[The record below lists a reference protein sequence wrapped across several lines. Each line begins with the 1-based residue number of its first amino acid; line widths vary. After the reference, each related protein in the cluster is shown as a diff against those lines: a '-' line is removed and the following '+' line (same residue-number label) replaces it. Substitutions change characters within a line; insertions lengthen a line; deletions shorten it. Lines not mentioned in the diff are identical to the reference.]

1 MMAAVKTIPF
11 LRVLKHAPFLLP
23 VIRALYGKKSPQ
35 LSCKL
40 MGLDF
45 DCPLGVAAGVDRR
58 GEYTDVIAQYSPAFI
73 EIGPIRDVRY
83 AINNLQQRKENIVVL
98 ANLSNNKEIERSF
111 SLIYDFV
118 DAIVL
123 NVSQNTSVSKIIDH
137 LVDLRRYNDTYKP
150 IIFKLFPDL
159 DGEQLDSVASYML
172 GSGIDGVMI
181 NAEFVD
187 MIRDKTL
194 GLLPVIAIAEI
205 STPERAAQILDT
217 GADLIALSNS
227 PFHYG
232 PAYFKR
238 LIKYLEKR

>member
-1 MMAAVKTIPF
+1 MMAALKTIPF

-23 VIRALYGKKSPQ
+23 LIRALYGKKAAQ
-35 LSCKL
+35 LSCTW
-40 MGLDF
+40 MGLQF
-45 DCPLGVAAGVDRR
+45 DSPLGVAAGVDRR
-58 GEYTDVIAQYSPAFI
+58 GEYTDVIAQYSPAFV

-83 AINNLQQRKENIVVL
+83 AIDNLQKRKENIVVL

-111 SLIYDFV
+111 SLLYDFV

-123 NVSQNTSVSKIIDH
+123 NISQNTSVSKIIDH
-137 LVDLRRYNDTYKP
+137 LVELRRYNDTYKP

-159 DGEQLDSVASYML
+159 DGEQLDSVTTYML

-187 MIRDKTL
+187 MIREKTQ
-194 GLLPVIAIAEI
+194 GLIPVIAIAEI

-232 PAYFKR
+232 PAYFKKI
-238 LIKYLEKR
+238 LKYLEKR